1 MRRLLDSLEQFA
13 VDVILERR
21 AGKRAGILRAILKVI
36 SFLYLGI
43 VTLRIRAYSSH
54 LLCRHQIGCP
64 VVSVGNLTVGGT
76 GKTLWARSLPGSGC
90 VGGRCAPSRLQD
102 SRG

>member
-21 AGKRAGILRAILKVI
+21 AGKRAGILRVILRGI

-43 VTLRIRAYSSH
+43 VTLRLRAFSSNT
-54 LLCRHQIGCP
+54 LRRHQIGCP

-76 GKTLWARSLPGSGC
+76 GKTP
-90 VGGRCAPSRLQD
+90 VVE
-102 SRG
+102 

>member
-21 AGKRAGILRAILKVI
+21 AGKRAGILRAILSAI

-43 VTLRIRAYSSH
+43 VTLRLRAFSSH
-54 LLCRHQIGCP
+54 TLRRHQIVCP
-64 VVSVGNLTVGGT
+64 VVSVGHLTVGGT
-76 GKTLWARSLPGSGC
+76 GKTHGVEKLARELT
-90 VGGRCAPSRLQD
+90 
-102 SRG
+102 SRGRKMAILS